1 MIQIIV
7 ALITGV
13 LTLTGVVITV
23 IEGNKK
29 TSEQIKTQSDVTLY
43 RIGELE
49 KKQDKHNT
57 LIERMFKAE
66 ERISVNEEQIKVANH
81 RIEDLE
87 NTVKSIS

>member
-1 MIQIIV
+1 MNEIIV
-7 ALITGV
+7 ALISGV
-13 LTLTGVVITV
+13 LTFAGVVITV
-23 IEGNKK
+23 ISGNRK
-29 TSEQIKTQSDVTLY
+29 TRVQIEEQSKLTIY
-43 RIGELE
+43 RIEQLE

-87 NTVKSIS
+87 AAAK